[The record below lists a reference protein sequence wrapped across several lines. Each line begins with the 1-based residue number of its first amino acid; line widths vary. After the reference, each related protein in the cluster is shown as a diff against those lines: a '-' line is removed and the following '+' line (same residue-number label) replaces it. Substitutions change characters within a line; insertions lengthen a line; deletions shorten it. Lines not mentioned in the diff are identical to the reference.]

1 MSFNGDY
8 VTFPSLRREY
18 DSLHP
23 HQFINDL
30 SLISICKYLKSR
42 QSRASK
48 SLSLKTAAALQ
59 IGNSEAIIRKHYL
72 DLKSTE
78 EADHF
83 WRINPAGTELPA
95 LHKREGRF
103 VPQSVA

>member
-1 MSFNGDY
+1 MSYNGDY
-8 VTFPSLRREY
+8 VTFPRLRREY

-23 HQFINDL
+23 YQFTNDL
-30 SLISICKYLKSR
+30 CLIWIRKYLKSR
-42 QSRASK
+42 PSYASK
-48 SLSLKTAAALQ
+48 LLSLKADASLQ
-59 IGNSEAIIRKHYL
+59 AGNSEAIIRKHDL

-83 WRINPAGTELPA
+83 WRITPAGTE

-103 VPQSVA
+103 VPQPVA